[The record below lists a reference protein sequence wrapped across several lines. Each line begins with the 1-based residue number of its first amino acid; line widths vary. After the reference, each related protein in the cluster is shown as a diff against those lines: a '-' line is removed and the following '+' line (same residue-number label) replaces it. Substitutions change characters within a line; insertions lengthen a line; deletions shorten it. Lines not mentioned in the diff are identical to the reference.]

1 MFLDGQMREEGIDL
15 RFRHLFGVA
24 HFVEVD
30 KPFDPMA
37 ISLSG
42 SPAVIARVAP
52 HIIGQGAWAG
62 VRFALDLR

>member
-1 MFLDGQMREEGIDL
+1 VCEIGVDL
-15 RFRHLFGVA
+15 RFCHLFGMA

-42 SPAVIARVAP
+42 SPAVIAREVP
-52 HIIGQGAWAG
+52 RVGGQGAWAG
-62 VRFALDLR
+62 ARFALDLR